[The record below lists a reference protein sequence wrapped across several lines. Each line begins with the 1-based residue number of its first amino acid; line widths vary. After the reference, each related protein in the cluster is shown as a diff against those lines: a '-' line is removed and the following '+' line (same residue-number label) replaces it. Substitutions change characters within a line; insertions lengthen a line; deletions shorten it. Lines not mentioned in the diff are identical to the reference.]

1 LYHRGTGF
9 GYPEH
14 MASGGD
20 RANGERRVEAHV
32 AGRVQGV
39 WFRAFTQTTAIG
51 LGVNGYVENL
61 PDGRVHLVAAGPDER
76 VAALLEA
83 VRQGPPGASVEGF
96 EVRDYTGPDVFSD
109 FTVRP

>member
-1 LYHRGTGF
+1 
-9 GYPEH
+9 
-14 MASGGD
+14 MAAADSNG
-20 RANGERRVEAHV
+20 AEGERRVEAHL

-61 PDGRVHLVAAGPDER
+61 PDGRVHLVASGPDQR

-83 VRQGPPGASVEGF
+83 VRQGPPAARVEGF
-96 EVRDYTGPDVFSD
+96 EVRDYTGPETFTEFS
-109 FTVRP
+109 VRH

>member
-1 LYHRGTGF
+1 MPTPDDGN
-9 GYPEH
+9 
-14 MASGGD
+14 GGH
-20 RANGERRVEAHV
+20 RRVEAHL

-61 PDGRVHLVAAGPDER
+61 PDGRVHLVASGPDGR

-96 EVRDYTGPDVFSD
+96 EVRDYTGPETFTD
-109 FTVRP
+109 FTVRY

>member
-1 LYHRGTGF
+1 
-9 GYPEH
+9 
-14 MASGGD
+14 MAD
-20 RANGERRVEAHV
+20 ERRAEAHL

-61 PDGRVHLVAAGPDER
+61 PDGRVHLVATGPDAV

-83 VRQGPPGASVEGF
+83 VRRGPPGANVEGF
-96 EVRDYTGPDVFSD
+96 EVRDYTGPEQFTD
-109 FTVRP
+109 FTVRG

>member
-1 LYHRGTGF
+1 MPTPDDGN
-9 GYPEH
+9 
-14 MASGGD
+14 GGH
-20 RANGERRVEAHV
+20 RRVEAHL

-61 PDGRVHLVAAGPDER
+61 PDGRVHLVASGPDGR

-83 VRQGPPGASVEGF
+83 VRQGPPGAGVEGF
-96 EVRDYTGPDVFSD
+96 EVRDYTGPETFTD
-109 FTVRP
+109 FTVRY